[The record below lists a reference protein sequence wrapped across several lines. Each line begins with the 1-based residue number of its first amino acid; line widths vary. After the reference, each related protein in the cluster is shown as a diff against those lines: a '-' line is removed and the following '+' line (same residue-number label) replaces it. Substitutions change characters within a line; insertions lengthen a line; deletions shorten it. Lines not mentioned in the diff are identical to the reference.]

1 MIDVLFVTPNSSK
14 KSYQDLSIT
23 YSAIEPPTWSLLLA
37 ETCRSKGFKVAI
49 LDAEAER
56 LTEDQTIKK

>member
-1 MIDVLFVTPNSSK
+1 MIDALFVTPNSSK

-37 ETCRSKGFKVAI
+37 ESCISKGFNAAI
-49 LDAEAER
+49 LDA
-56 LTEDQTIKK
+56 